1 MLVNIFAVISCI
13 IGSIML
19 GMTVYFVYAKSTNK
33 LKEYDNDSL
42 SAICMI
48 GFMMFVFGVLVLAI
62 AN

>member
-1 MLVNIFAVISCI
+1 
-13 IGSIML
+13 ML
-19 GMTVYFVYAKSTNK
+19 GITIYFVYARSTNK

-62 AN
+62 ANR